1 MKRNNSR
8 IKALV
13 ALYHYDIM
21 EEKIDEE
28 YLEDIINEETEVEVD
43 EDFYKELVNGVID
56 NLKEINKIINLNLHR
71 WTIDRMSYIDRNL
84 IRIATYEML
93 YTDTPKTIIINEIL
107 NLTHIYSETIDE
119 TESKFNNKLL
129 DEIGRYI
136 DGKKVSNSNSSK

>member
-13 ALYHYDIM
+13 ALYHFDLM

-28 YLEDIINEETEVEVD
+28 YLEDVINEVAEVEVD
-43 EDFYKELVNGVID
+43 EDFYNKLVNGVID
-56 NLKEINKIINLNLHR
+56 NLREINKIINLNLNK

-84 IRIATYEML
+84 IRIAIYEML
-93 YTDTPKTIIINEIL
+93 YTATPRPIIINEIL
-107 NLTHIYSETIDE
+107 NLTHIYSETTDE

-129 DEIGRYI
+129 DEIGKYI
-136 DGKKVSNSNSSK
+136 DGKKVSNSNSPK

>member
-13 ALYHYDIM
+13 ALYHYDLM

-28 YLEDIINEETEVEVD
+28 YLEDVINEVAEVEVD
-43 EDFYKELVNGVID
+43 EDFYNKLVNGVID
-56 NLKEINKIINLNLHR
+56 NLREINKIINLNLNK

-84 IRIATYEML
+84 IRIAIYEML
-93 YTDTPKTIIINEIL
+93 YTATPRPIIINEIL
-107 NLTHIYSETIDE
+107 NLTHIYSETTDE

-129 DEIGRYI
+129 DEIGKYI
-136 DGKKVSNSNSSK
+136 DGKKVSNSNSPK